1 MEKNI
6 KFTKMHGLGNDFV
19 VLDEAEYNK
28 VKDDIVNFVKK
39 ICTPHFGVGA
49 DGLIAVNTNVDKTV
63 ADIGWHF
70 YNNDGTMAQMCGN
83 GMRCFAKYVVD
94 NKLLGDKKSFRV
106 LTKAGVIVPKVLEN
120 GKVEVNMG
128 NPVLEPSKI
137 PFLAD
142 SNLNV
147 EVEIWAKKFVL
158 NAVSL
163 GNPHCVV
170 FLPENSNDDPKTLAT
185 DYGPDIEKHELFPEK
200 TNVEFI
206 KVLSRNE
213 ITLNVWERGCGITLA
228 CGTGACASVVAGIL
242 LGKLDNNVLVH
253 LPGGDLNINW
263 QGSKDNT
270 NFPVIMTGNASYS
283 FTGVFIN

>member
-158 NAVSL
+158 NAVSM

-185 DYGPDIEKHELFPEK
+185 DYGPDIEKHEL
-200 TNVEFI
+200 
-206 KVLSRNE
+206 
-213 ITLNVWERGCGITLA
+213 
-228 CGTGACASVVAGIL
+228 
-242 LGKLDNNVLVH
+242 
-253 LPGGDLNINW
+253 
-263 QGSKDNT
+263 
-270 NFPVIMTGNASYS
+270 
-283 FTGVFIN
+283 

>member
-1 MEKNI
+1 MGNNI
-6 KFTKMHGLGNDFV
+6 KFTKMNGLGNDFV
-19 VLDEAEYNK
+19 ILDEVEYNK
-28 VKDDIVNFVKK
+28 VKDDIINFVKK
-39 ICTPHFGVGA
+39 ICTPHFSVGA
-49 DGLIAVNTNVDKTV
+49 DGLIAVDTNVDKNI

-83 GMRCFAKYVVD
+83 GMRCFAKYIVD
-94 NKLLGDKKSFRV
+94 NKILGDKKSFRV
-106 LTKAGVIVPKVLEN
+106 LTKAGVIVPKVLDN

-128 NPVLEPSKI
+128 TPILEPDKI

-147 EVEIWAKKFVL
+147 EVEIWAKKFIL
-158 NAVSL
+158 NAVSM

-170 FLPENSNDDPKTLAT
+170 FLPQDSNDDPKTLAT
-185 DYGPDIEKHELFPEK
+185 DYGPDIEKHELFPQK

-206 KVLSRNE
+206 KVISPNE
-213 ITLNVWERGCGITLA
+213 ITLDVWERGCGITLA

-263 QGSKDNT
+263 AGSKENT
-270 NFPVIMTGNASYS
+270 NFPVIMTGDASYS
-283 FTGVFIN
+283 FKGLLF

>member
-1 MEKNI
+1 M
-6 KFTKMHGLGNDFV
+6 
-19 VLDEAEYNK
+19 
-28 VKDDIVNFVKK
+28 
-39 ICTPHFGVGA
+39 
-49 DGLIAVNTNVDKTV
+49 
-63 ADIGWHF
+63 
-70 YNNDGTMAQMCGN
+70 
-83 GMRCFAKYVVD
+83 
-94 NKLLGDKKSFRV
+94 
-106 LTKAGVIVPKVLEN
+106 
-120 GKVEVNMG
+120 
-128 NPVLEPSKI
+128 
-137 PFLAD
+137 
-142 SNLNV
+142 
-147 EVEIWAKKFVL
+147 
-158 NAVSL
+158 
-163 GNPHCVV
+163 
-170 FLPENSNDDPKTLAT
+170 PENSNDDPKTLAT
-185 DYGPDIEKHELFPEK
+185 DYGRILKNMRLFPEK

>member
-1 MEKNI
+1 MENNI

-39 ICTPHFGVGA
+39 ICAPHFGVGA
-49 DGLIAVNTNVDKTV
+49 DGLIAVNTNVDKTI

-147 EVEIWAKKFVL
+147 EVGKKNYDNHKGYIQFWIEIL
-158 NAVSL
+158 EN
-163 GNPHCVV
+163 NPNELFKAINEANKVYDY
-170 FLPENSNDDPKTLAT
+170 LDKNS
-185 DYGPDIEKHELFPEK
+185 IEKIKEK
-200 TNVEFI
+200 
-206 KVLSRNE
+206 
-213 ITLNVWERGCGITLA
+213 ER
-228 CGTGACASVVAGIL
+228 
-242 LGKLDNNVLVH
+242 
-253 LPGGDLNINW
+253 
-263 QGSKDNT
+263 
-270 NFPVIMTGNASYS
+270 
-283 FTGVFIN
+283 